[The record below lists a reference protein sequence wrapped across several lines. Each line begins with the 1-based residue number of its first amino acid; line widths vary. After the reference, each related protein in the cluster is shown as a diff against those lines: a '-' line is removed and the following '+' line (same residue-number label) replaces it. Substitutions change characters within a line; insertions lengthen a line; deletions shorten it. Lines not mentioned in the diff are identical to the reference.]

1 MSWTDLNLLSCVY
14 VMYKI
19 TLANNSLID
28 SSLEKPQKT
37 KEQQQKKLASL
48 FIYTSGPAYNKNT
61 TSLTTSD
68 MLTDQTALPPI

>member
-37 KEQQQKKLASL
+37 KEQQQKKLAPL
-48 FIYTSGPAYNKNT
+48 FIYTSGPAHNKNT